1 LESHHDK
8 ILLLK
13 TSHQW
18 VCIRA
23 KRGIN
28 MQEKTLELLK
38 QDILTYW
45 RDLKESDFEDKEF
58 LKELNACVG
67 YYNEYK
73 RGQSVKTTE
82 K

>member
-1 LESHHDK
+1 
-8 ILLLK
+8 
-13 TSHQW
+13 
-18 VCIRA
+18 
-23 KRGIN
+23 

-45 RDLKESDFEDKEF
+45 KDLKEGDFMNDEF
-58 LKELNACVG
+58 LKELNACIG

-73 RGQSVKTTE
+73 RGQLVKT

>member
-1 LESHHDK
+1 
-8 ILLLK
+8 
-13 TSHQW
+13 
-18 VCIRA
+18 
-23 KRGIN
+23 

-45 RDLKESDFEDKEF
+45 ADLKESDFEDKEF

-67 YYNEYK
+67 YYNAYK

>member
-1 LESHHDK
+1 M
-8 ILLLK
+8 
-13 TSHQW
+13 
-18 VCIRA
+18 
-23 KRGIN
+23 

-45 RDLKESDFEDKEF
+45 ADLKEGDFENDGF

-73 RGQSVKTTE
+73 RGQVVKTTE